1 MIVKGTSLFS
11 DCTPGEFDYIRKAH
25 PSLVEKLASHLVVH
39 NEPPQQPFT
48 SLPIVFIFTGTDRQ
62 RDYWLRD
69 KDIDPKHIRLI
80 TDYQRLQG
88 MRARVL
94 QVELDPFWA
103 PMGPDE
109 RYAAAQSDWYIRDL
123 RSRYGDLWDV
133 VRTLHP
139 EDEKKWIRLA

>member
-1 MIVKGTSLFS
+1 MKGTSLFS
-11 DCTPGEFDYIRKAH
+11 DCTPGEFDYIQKAH
-25 PSLVEKLASHLVVH
+25 PQLVEKLGSHLVVTDNH
-39 NEPPQQPFT
+39 PLDSF
-48 SLPIVFIFTGTDRQ
+48 PILFIFTGTPRQ
-62 RDYWLRD
+62 RDFWLRN
-69 KDIDPKHIRLI
+69 KNIDPKHVRLI

-94 QVELDPFWA
+94 QVELDPLWA

-123 RSRYGDLWDV
+123 RSRFGDLWDV
-133 VRTLHP
+133 VRALHP